1 MKKINIPQLIQ
12 TYQKS
17 PQIVSN
23 YYFVYNSIL
32 SIICII
38 LIMPS
43 FVQDDKGNTTHVL
56 LTIEEYEELLED
68 LEDLKIIV
76 ERRGEET
83 VSHEELKEK
92 YK

>member
-1 MKKINIPQLIQ
+1 
-12 TYQKS
+12 
-17 PQIVSN
+17 
-23 YYFVYNSIL
+23 
-32 SIICII
+32 
-38 LIMPS
+38 MPS